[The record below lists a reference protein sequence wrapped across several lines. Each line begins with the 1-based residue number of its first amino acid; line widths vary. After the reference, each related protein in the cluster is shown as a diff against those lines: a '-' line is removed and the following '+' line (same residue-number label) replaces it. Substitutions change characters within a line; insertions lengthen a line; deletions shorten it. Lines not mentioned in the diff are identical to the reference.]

1 MSEADEKEQI
11 RFVRVE
17 VERELEQLLTMQLK

>member
-17 VERELEQLLTMQLK
+17 VDKRTWAAADNAT